1 MSQNEFSGSVRTGPV
16 ISASQSD
23 IPQSFMSSNAP
34 RPMAGRIAQKLAIA
48 STSSQGA
55 SGTVLIPLG
64 CGSGQGF
71 IKSGTAYLRFNV
83 AVAGGANS
91 YGFNMTGDAQAVIQ
105 RATIYLNGQ
114 IAEQINNYNRI
125 QGALDTH
132 GLNFAYAD
140 SDLAVMSLK
149 GLANTD
155 YTASVNVTIP
165 LKLGLLNAQQDLPL
179 FLFNTA
185 QLEFNLESLNNA
197 IFSVTSSQTG
207 YTVSNVQLIYS
218 VFYPEQE
225 YEMSMRQVLASGKLF
240 QIPIKTWYNLQV
252 SNSGALKSVPI
263 GLNMS
268 SVLGVFHFVNNTP
281 TVELGPRDP
290 VLYTGDTPAQQG
302 LRVFIDGNLVN
313 SYSIQDSATIFCEMK
328 KALNLFADPDRS
340 SYSISANAGTG
351 YFNPVVNTLN
361 QTTFLTPSFFGG
373 LSLARTFESGLAMIG
388 TAVGQMIVEVNNAGT
403 ATSTLHICTAYE
415 QILTVDATG
424 SIALI
429 R

>member
-1 MSQNEFSGSVRTGPV
+1 MSQNEYSGSVRSGPV

-48 STSSQGA
+48 STASQGA

-64 CGSGQGF
+64 CGAGQGF
-71 IKSGTAYLRFNV
+71 LKAGSAYLRFNL
-83 AVAGGANS
+83 AVTGGANT
-91 YGFNMTGDAQAVIQ
+91 YGFNLTGDAQSVIQ
-105 RATIYLNGQ
+105 RATLYLNGQ

-132 GLNFAYAD
+132 ALNFGYAD
-140 SDLAVMSLK
+140 NDLAVMSLK
-149 GLANTD
+149 GNAGVAVAN
-155 YTASVNVTIP
+155 SVNVSIP

-185 QLEFNLESLNNA
+185 QLEFNLESLANA
-197 IFSVTSSQTG
+197 IFSITTSPTA

-252 SNSGALKSVPI
+252 SNTSGTLKSVPI

-281 TVELGPRDP
+281 DTTIDAVR
-290 VLYTGDTPAQQG
+290 YTGDTPANNG

-313 SYSIQDSATIFCEMK
+313 SYSITDASTIFSEMK

-340 SYSISANAGTG
+340 SYGISGSAGSG
-351 YFNPVVNTLN
+351 YFTPTVDKLT
-361 QTTFLTPSFFGG
+361 QATFLNPSFFGG
-373 LSLARTFESGLAMIG
+373 LSLARTFESGLTMVG
-388 TAVGQMIVEVNNAGT
+388 TAVGQMIVEVDNGGA

-415 QILTVDATG
+415 QILTVDAMG
-424 SIALI
+424 SISLI

>member
-1 MSQNEFSGSVRTGPV
+1 MSQNEFSANVRTGPV

-48 STSSQGA
+48 STASQGA
-55 SGTVLIPLG
+55 SGTVLVPLG
-64 CGSGQGF
+64 CGAGQGF
-71 IKSGTAYLRFNV
+71 IKSGSAYLRFNV
-83 AVAGGANS
+83 VVSDMTNS
-91 YGFNMTGDAQAVIQ
+91 VYNFNITGDAQAVIQ
-105 RATIYLNGQ
+105 RVTLYLNGQ

-132 GLNFAYAD
+132 GLNIGYAD
-140 SDLAVMSLK
+140 NDLAVLSAK
-149 GLANTD
+149 GAGTTYNV
-155 YTASVNVTIP
+155 TASVTIP

-185 QLEFNLESLNNA
+185 QLEFNLESLFNA
-197 IFSVTSSQTG
+197 INVPSGATVSPTS

-225 YEMSMRQVLASGKLF
+225 YEMSMRQVLASGRLF

-252 SNSGALKSVPI
+252 SNAGGTLKSVPI

-268 SVLGVFHFVNNTP
+268 SVLGVFHFVNNIAAS
-281 TVELGPRDP
+281 VKNP
-290 VLYTGDTPAQQG
+290 VVYTGDTPANQG
-302 LRVFIDGNLVN
+302 LRVFLDGNLVN
-313 SYSIQDSATIFCEMK
+313 SYSIQDTATIFAEMK
-328 KALNLFADPDRS
+328 KSLNLFADPDRS
-340 SYSISANAGTG
+340 SYSIAQSDDGS
-351 YFNPVVNTLN
+351 YFNPAVLTSAK
-361 QTTFLTPSFFGG
+361 FLTTSFFGA

-388 TAVGQMIVEVNNAGT
+388 TAVGQMIVEVDNAGT
-403 ATSTLHICTAYE
+403 AGTLNICTAYE
-415 QILTVDATG
+415 QILTVDAMG
-424 SIALI
+424 SISLI

>member
-1 MSQNEFSGSVRTGPV
+1 MSQNEYSGSVRTGPV

-48 STSSQGA
+48 STASQSA

-64 CGSGQGF
+64 CGAGQGF
-71 IKSGTAYLRFNV
+71 IKSGSVYLRFTI
-83 AVAGGANS
+83 AISQAANS
-91 YGFNMTGDAQAVIQ
+91 CGFNMTGDAQAVIQ
-105 RATIYLNGQ
+105 RATLYLNGQ

-125 QGALDTH
+125 QGALDIH
-132 GLNFAYAD
+132 GLNTSYAD
-140 SDLAVMSLK
+140 SDLAVTSLK
-149 GLANTD
+149 GVADLVDGGAGVLSSTQ
-155 YTASVNVTIP
+155 TVTIP
-165 LKLGLLNAQQDLPL
+165 IKMGLLNAQQDLPL

-185 QLEFNLESLNNA
+185 QLEFNLETLNNA
-197 IFSVTSSQTG
+197 IFSITSASTG
-207 YTVSNVQLIYS
+207 YTVSSVQLIYS

-252 SNSGALKSVPI
+252 ANSAGVKSVPI

-268 SVLGVFHFVNNTP
+268 SVLGVFHFVHATP
-281 TVELGPRDP
+281 ASPTTA
-290 VLYTGDTPAQQG
+290 VLYTGDTPANQG
-302 LRVFIDGNLVN
+302 LRVFLDGQLVN
-313 SYSIQDSATIFCEMK
+313 SYSIQDTATIFSEMK

-340 SYSISANAGTG
+340 SYGFTGAGTAG
-351 YFNPVVNTLN
+351 FNPVALTR
-361 QTTFLTPSFFGG
+361 TTFLSNAFFGG
-373 LSLARTFESGLAMIG
+373 LSLARTFESGLAMVG
-388 TAVGQMIVEVNNAGT
+388 TAVGQMIVEVDCS
-403 ATSTLHICTAYE
+403 ATVASTLHICTAYE

-424 SIALI
+424 SISLI